1 MPDGALERPG
11 ATLRFVD
18 AGSGR
23 PVVFQHGLGGGEAQ
37 VAELFPTEAGRRL
50 TLQCRGHGDSAAG
63 PPDLLSIAAFAD
75 DVLAMADA
83 LHIGRFVAGGV
94 SMGAA
99 IAMRLAAL
107 HPERVEALVLVR
119 PAWLFAPAPPNMA
132 VYADVAEYL
141 TGFPPSEAR
150 ERFAATATARRLATE
165 APDNLA
171 SLLGFFDRP
180 HPEVI
185 ASLLSRL
192 AADGP
197 GVAAADIRVPALV
210 IGNDA
215 DCVHPLAMARQLAA
229 ALPGGRF
236 VQVTAKALDRSAHAG
251 EVRAAITA
259 FLRDHSP

>member
-1 MPDGALERPG
+1 MPDGILDRAG

-63 PPDLLSIAAFAD
+63 PSDLLSIAAFAD

-99 IAMRLAAL
+99 VAMRLAAL

-119 PAWLFAPAPPNMA
+119 PAWLFALAPPNMA
-132 VYADVAEYL
+132 VYAEVAAHL
-141 TGFPPSEAR
+141 AGFPPDEAR

-180 HPEVI
+180 HPEVT
-185 ASLLSRL
+185 ASLLSHI
-192 AADGP
+192 AVDGP
-197 GVAAADIRVPALV
+197 GAAAADVRVPALV
-210 IGNDA
+210 VGNEA

-229 ALPGGRF
+229 ALPDGRF
-236 VQVTAKALDRSAHAG
+236 VQVTAKALDRSAHAA
-251 EVRAAITA
+251 EVRAAIAA
-259 FLRDHSP
+259 FLRDHPP

>member
-1 MPDGALERPG
+1 MPDGILDRAG

-63 PPDLLSIAAFAD
+63 PSDLLSLATFAD

-107 HPERVEALVLVR
+107 HPERIEALVLVR

-132 VYADVAEYL
+132 VYADVAEHL
-141 TGFPPSEAR
+141 AGFPPAEAR
-150 ERFAATATARRLATE
+150 ERFAATAIARRLAIE

-180 HPEVI
+180 HPDVT
-185 ASLLSRL
+185 ANLLSRI
-192 AADGP
+192 AVDGL
-197 GVAAADIRVPALV
+197 GVAAADIRAPALV
-210 IGNDA
+210 IGNQA
-215 DCVHPLAMARQLAA
+215 DDVHPLAMARQLAA
-229 ALPGGRF
+229 ALPDGRF
-236 VQVTAKALDRSAHAG
+236 LQVTAKALDRAAHAA
-251 EVRAAITA
+251 EVRGAITA
-259 FLRDHSP
+259 FLRDHPP

>member
-1 MPDGALERPG
+1 MAEGTLERPG

-18 AGSGR
+18 AGNGR

-37 VAELFPTEAGRRL
+37 VAEVFPNEAGRRL

-63 PPDLLSIAAFAD
+63 PPGLLSIATFAD

-83 LHIGRFVAGGV
+83 LRIGRFVAGGV

-119 PAWLFAPAPPNMA
+119 PAWLFAAAPPNMA
-132 VYADVAEYL
+132 VYADVAEHL
-141 TGFPPSEAR
+141 ARFPPGEAR
-150 ERFAATATARRLATE
+150 ERFAATTTAQRLAIE

-180 HPEVI
+180 HPEAI
-185 ASLLSRL
+185 ASLLSGI
-192 AADGP
+192 AVDGP
-197 GVAAADIRVPALV
+197 GVAAVDIRAPALV
-210 IGNDA
+210 VGNAA

-229 ALPGGRF
+229 ALPDGRF
-236 VQVTAKALDRSAHAG
+236 VQVTAKALDRAAHAA
-251 EVRAAITA
+251 EVGAAIAA
-259 FLRDHSP
+259 FLRDHPP